1 MITLVTGAPGWLGS
15 RLVARLVAEGE
26 RVRCL
31 VEPGRR
37 DEALT
42 RLGVEQVSGD
52 VREPSAVARACSGV
66 AAVLHCAGVV
76 HPPRFSDYRA
86 IHVEGTRHLLD
97 AAARTGARRF
107 CLVSSEAAQGYNR
120 DGTALTEIG
129 PCHPETEYGR
139 TKRSAE
145 LVTLQANRAGA
156 LETVVIRP
164 AMFYG
169 PEQPERR
176 SRLMR
181 MVASG
186 RPPLFGSGQNRRSM
200 VYVDNVVDAL
210 LAARSRDGIGGE
222 LFWIADSATYTT
234 RGFFEAMAEALGVSL
249 HPRSLPESLAV
260 GCRVVSRTLE
270 RFHVHSLDLHVVG
283 ESPRDFFCSNAKAVA
298 ELGWKPAV
306 GLRDGLRAAVEWW
319 RAHESGAAR
328 EMARTVPA
336 AQG

>member
-1 MITLVTGAPGWLGS
+1 MTTLVTGAPGWLGS
-15 RLVARLVAEGE
+15 RLVARLVTEGE

-31 VEPGRR
+31 VEPGRHA
-37 DEALT
+37 EALT
-42 RLGVEQVSGD
+42 RLDVEQVPGD
-52 VREPSAVARACSGV
+52 VRDPSAVTRACSGV

-76 HPPRFSDYRA
+76 HPPRFADYRA
-86 IHVEGTRHLLD
+86 IHVDGTRHLLE
-97 AAARTGARRF
+97 AAARAGAQRF
-107 CLVSSEAAQGYNR
+107 CYVSSEAAQGYNR
-120 DGTALTEIG
+120 DGAALTETG

-139 TKRSAE
+139 TKRAAE
-145 LVTLQANRAGA
+145 LVTLQANRMGA
-156 LETVVIRP
+156 FETVVIRP

-210 LAARSRDGIGGE
+210 LVARSRSGIGGE

-234 RGFFEAMAEALGVSL
+234 RGFFEAMAEALGVTL
-249 HPRSLPESLAV
+249 HPRLLPESLAV
-260 GCRVVSRTLE
+260 GCRIVSRILE
-270 RFHVHSLDLHVVG
+270 RLHVHSLDFHVVG
-283 ESPRDFFCSNAKAVA
+283 ESPRDFFCNNTKALNQLA
-298 ELGWKPAV
+298 WTPAV
-306 GLRDGLRAAVEWW
+306 GLHDGLRAAVDWW
-319 RAHESGAAR
+319 RTHESGAAGQV
-328 EMARTVPA
+328 ARTVPA